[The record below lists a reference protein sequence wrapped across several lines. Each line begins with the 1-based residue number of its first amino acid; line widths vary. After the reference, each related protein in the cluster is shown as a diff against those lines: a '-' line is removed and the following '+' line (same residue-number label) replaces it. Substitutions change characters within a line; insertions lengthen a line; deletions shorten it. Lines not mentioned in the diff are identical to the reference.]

1 MKVIKRIIQ
10 IIVAISSLAGIV
22 AFIAERYEKPSA
34 HKPYGVYEKYIK
46 RPLDAFLATG
56 ALIVFS
62 PILLITAILVHVKLG
77 NPVVFAQER
86 PGKDE
91 KTFRLLKFRSMTDER
106 DESGNLLP
114 DEARLTKFSRAL
126 RATSMDELISLVN
139 VVKGDLSIVGPRP
152 LLMKYLP
159 RYNEQQH
166 RRHDVR
172 PGLTGLAQV
181 NGRNLLSWEEKF
193 RFDVEYVNHVTF
205 WEDMKITLKT
215 VATVFKREGISSE
228 TSATMEEFMGS
239 EAAVR

>member
-1 MKVIKRIIQ
+1 MRVITRIIQ
-10 IIVAISSLAGIV
+10 VIVALSAFAGVV
-22 AFIAERYEKPSA
+22 AFIAERFERPNS

-62 PILLITAILVHVKLG
+62 PVLLITALLVRIKLG
-77 NPVVFAQER
+77 KPVIFKQER

-91 KTFRLLKFRSMTDER
+91 KAFRLLKFRSMTEER

-114 DEARLTKFSRAL
+114 DEARITKFSMAL
-126 RATSMDELISLVN
+126 RATSIDELISLVN

-166 RRHDVR
+166 RRHEVR

-193 RFDVEYVNHVTF
+193 RFDVEYVDHVTF
-205 WEDMKITLKT
+205 WEDLKIILKT
-215 VATVFKREGISSE
+215 VAEVFKREGISSE

-239 EAAVR
+239 ETVVR